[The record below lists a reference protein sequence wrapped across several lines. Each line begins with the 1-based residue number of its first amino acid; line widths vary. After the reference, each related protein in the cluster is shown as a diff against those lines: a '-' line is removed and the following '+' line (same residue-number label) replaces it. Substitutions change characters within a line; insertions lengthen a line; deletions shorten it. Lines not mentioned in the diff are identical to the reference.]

1 MQRARLTISDVH
13 RKTGIPVT
21 TLRFYEK
28 ELPDFF
34 DVEKTAGGHRRYSDT
49 SVTQFQMIRRMV
61 EQDGL
66 RLGQIRERLVPAS
79 DQSEL
84 RRHVDL
90 LLSVHE
96 AMTGEI
102 EHLRLRVESLEVEL
116 AGLKR
121 DRPPRS
127 SATLDKKRRWF

>member
-1 MQRARLTISDVH
+1 MPHARLTISDVH

-34 DVEKTAGGHRRYSDT
+34 DVEKTTGGHRRYSET

-79 DQSEL
+79 DQTEI

-90 LLSVHE
+90 LLSVHD
-96 AMTGEI
+96 AMTDEL
-102 EHLRLRVESLEVEL
+102 ERLRLRIESLEVEL

-121 DRPPRS
+121 ERTTRP
-127 SATLDKKRRWF
+127 SAGVDKKRRWF

>member
-1 MQRARLTISDVH
+1 M
-13 RKTGIPVT
+13 T

-34 DVEKTAGGHRRYSDT
+34 DVEKTAGGHRRYSEA

-66 RLGQIRERLVPAS
+66 RLGQIRDRLAPAS
-79 DQSEL
+79 DQTEL

-96 AMTGEI
+96 AMTSEI
-102 EHLRLRVESLEVEL
+102 DHLRLRIESLELEL
-116 AGLKR
+116 AGFKR
-121 DRPPRS
+121 ERPPRTA
-127 SATLDKKRRWF
+127 SAADKKRRWF

>member
-1 MQRARLTISDVH
+1 MPRARLTISDVH

-34 DVEKTAGGHRRYSDT
+34 DVEKTTGGHRRYSET

-79 DQSEL
+79 DQTEI

-90 LLSVHE
+90 LLSVHD
-96 AMTGEI
+96 AMTDEL
-102 EHLRLRVESLEVEL
+102 ERLRLRIESLEVEL
-116 AGLKR
+116 AGLNR
-121 DRPPRS
+121 ERTTRP
-127 SATLDKKRRWF
+127 SAGVDKKRRWF

>member
-34 DVEKTAGGHRRYSDT
+34 DVEKTTGGHRRYSET

-79 DQSEL
+79 DQTEI

-90 LLSVHE
+90 LLSVHD
-96 AMTGEI
+96 AMTDEL
-102 EHLRLRVESLEVEL
+102 ERLRLRIESLEVEL

-121 DRPPRS
+121 ERTARP
-127 SATLDKKRRWF
+127 SAGVDKKRRWF